1 MIWVYLFFV
10 NFDLVMINLILFGK
24 PGSGKGTQAEFVKKK
39 YGLIHISTG
48 DVFRYNISKQ
58 TELGV
63 LAKSYMDKGD
73 LVPDDVTIQMLEA
86 EVNKTPNASGFIF
99 DGFPRTTLQA
109 EMLDEFLINKNL
121 NISMTIALD
130 VDDEILID
138 RLIFRGK
145 DSGRADDQDKSKIKN
160 RFEEY
165 NKKTSTLIN
174 YYRSQNKFFEIDG
187 TGEVSE
193 ISQRIF
199 NVIDSNI

>member
-1 MIWVYLFFV
+1 MIWVYLLFV

-39 YGLIHISTG
+39 YDLIHISTG

-121 NISMTIALD
+121 NISMTVALD

>member
-1 MIWVYLFFV
+1 
-10 NFDLVMINLILFGK
+10 MINLILFGK

-86 EVNKTPNASGFIF
+86 EVNKTSNASGFIF